1 MRETANTGEANICMA
16 TFQPKIKRVEGP
28 LSETTQSVHDRIKTA
43 HSLMKEERLEDAMVE
58 LEAALKLDPNSLP
71 AHLAVATVKFRQKQF
86 ALALDHMKDVL
97 RLDPMHLRA
106 HLRCSQIYLA
116 GGDYDKAL
124 TAAEDAIRI
133 DPKVDVPHLAAG
145 NICLLKGDIARA
157 KEHLV
162 TALRLNPR
170 SARARQKMAKV
181 LERDGQIDE
190 ALSQLNAAAR
200 VEPEN
205 ASVFQDLGKL
215 HLIRKDFS
223 RAREAFEQSLQRNST
238 DMAGT
243 QAGLAEA
250 LIGLRDL
257 DHAEQILREITKDS
271 RQGAKVHKLW
281 GDIYHER
288 GLFKEAVEEYESAK
302 LLATE
307 ETIDSEA
314 LASGN
319 LFADDDEQWK
329 ARAASAKATVDEA
342 FLKQRTDRSGGKK
355 RKNK

>member
-1 MRETANTGEANICMA
+1 MA
-16 TFQPKIKRVEGP
+16 QFQPKIKRVEGP
-28 LSETTQSVHDRIKTA
+28 LSETTVSVHDRVKAA
-43 HSLMKEERLEDAMVE
+43 HALMKEERLDEAMVE
-58 LEAALKLDPNSLP
+58 LEAGLKLDPNSLP

-170 SARARQKMAKV
+170 SARARQKMAKA
-181 LERDGQIDE
+181 LERTGQIEE
-190 ALSQLNAAAR
+190 ALGQLNAAAR
-200 VEPEN
+200 VEPDN
-205 ASVFQDLGKL
+205 ASVFQDVGKL
-215 HLIRKDFS
+215 HLIRQDFT
-223 RAREAFEQSLQRNST
+223 RAREAFEHSLQRNPSDPAPT
-238 DMAGT
+238 K
-243 QAGLAEA
+243 AGLAEA
-250 LIGLRDL
+250 LIGLHEL
-257 DHAEQILREITKDS
+257 DHAETILREITKDT

-281 GDIYHER
+281 GDLYHER
-288 GLFKEAVEEYESAK
+288 GLYKEAVEEYESAK

-307 ETIDSEA
+307 EKIEESEA
-314 LASGN
+314 LTSGN
-319 LFADDDEQWK
+319 LFADTDDEQWK
-329 ARAASAKATVDEA
+329 EKAVSSKAAVDEA
-342 FLKQRTDRSGGKK
+342 LSKQKTDRPGGRK
-355 RKNK
+355 RKSS

>member
-1 MRETANTGEANICMA
+1 MA

-28 LSETTQSVHDRIKTA
+28 LSETTLSVQDRVKTA
-43 HSLMKEERLEDAMVE
+43 HSQMKEERWEEAMVE

-86 ALALDHMKDVL
+86 AVALDHLRDVL
-97 RLDPMHLRA
+97 RLDPVHLRA

-133 DPKVDVPHLAAG
+133 DPKVDASHLAAG
-145 NICLLKGDIARA
+145 NICLLKGDIPGA

-170 SARARQKMAKV
+170 SARARQKMAKA
-181 LERDGQIDE
+181 LEKSGQIDE
-190 ALSQLNAAAR
+190 ALAQLNAAAR
-200 VEPEN
+200 VQPEN

-215 HLIRKDFS
+215 YLLRKDFT
-223 RAREAFEQSLQRNST
+223 RAREAFEQSLQRNSEDT
-238 DMAGT
+238 AAT
-243 QAGLAEA
+243 KAGLAEA
-250 LIGLRDL
+250 LIGLHDL
-257 DHAEQILREITKDS
+257 DHAEQVLRETTKDS

-281 GDIYHER
+281 GDLYHER
-288 GLFKEAVEEYESAK
+288 GLYKEAVEEYESAK

-307 ETIDSEA
+307 ESVENEA

-319 LFADDDEQWK
+319 SFADIDEEQWK
-329 ARAASAKATVDEA
+329 ERAVSSKAAVDEA
-342 FLKQRTDRSGGKK
+342 LSKQKTDQPGGRK
-355 RKNK
+355 RKNN

>member
-1 MRETANTGEANICMA
+1 MA

-28 LSETTQSVHDRIKTA
+28 LSETTVSVHDRVKTA
-43 HSLMKEERLEDAMVE
+43 HSLMKEERLEEALVE
-58 LEAALKLDPNSLP
+58 LEAGLKLDPNSLP
-71 AHLAVATVKFRQKQF
+71 AHLAVAKVKFRQKQF

-145 NICLLKGDIARA
+145 NICLLKGDIPRA

-181 LERDGQIDE
+181 LERTGQIDE
-190 ALSQLNAAAR
+190 ALGQLNAAAR

-205 ASVFQDLGKL
+205 TAVFQDIGKL
-215 HLIRKDFS
+215 HLLRKDFS
-223 RAREAFEQSLQRNST
+223 RAREAFEQSLQRNPEDPAPT
-238 DMAGT
+238 K
-243 QAGLAEA
+243 AGLAEA
-250 LIGLRDL
+250 LIGLREL
-257 DHAEQILREITKDS
+257 DHAETILREITKDT

-281 GDIYHER
+281 GDLYHER
-288 GLFKEAVEEYESAK
+288 GLYKEAVEEYESAK
-302 LLATE
+302 LLATDE
-307 ETIDSEA
+307 NIENEA
-314 LASGN
+314 VASGN
-319 LFADDDEQWK
+319 LFADNDDEQWK
-329 ARAASAKATVDEA
+329 ERAVSSKAAVDEA
-342 FLKQRTDRSGGKK
+342 LSKQKTDRPGGRK
-355 RKNK
+355 RNKN

>member
-1 MRETANTGEANICMA
+1 MA
-16 TFQPKIKRVEGP
+16 QFQPKIKRVEGP
-28 LSETTQSVHDRIKTA
+28 LSETTLSVQDRVKTA
-43 HSLMKEERLEDAMVE
+43 HSLMKEDRWEDAMVE

-86 ALALDHMKDVL
+86 ALALDHLRDVL

-116 GGDYDKAL
+116 SGDYDKAL

-133 DPKVDVPHLAAG
+133 DPKVDASHLAAG
-145 NICLLKGDIARA
+145 NICLLKGDIPRA

-162 TALRLNPR
+162 TTLRLNPR
-170 SARARQKMAKV
+170 SARARQKMAKA
-181 LERDGQIDE
+181 LEKSGQIEE
-190 ALSQLNAAAR
+190 ALAQLNAAAR

-215 HLIRKDFS
+215 HLLRKDFT
-223 RAREAFEQSLQRNST
+223 RAREAFEQSLQRNPEDT
-238 DMAGT
+238 AAT
-243 QAGLAEA
+243 KAGLAEA
-250 LIGLRDL
+250 LIGLHDL
-257 DHAEQILREITKDS
+257 DHAEQILRETTKDS

-288 GLFKEAVEEYESAK
+288 GLYKEAVEEYESAK

-307 ETIDSEA
+307 ESVENEA

-319 LFADDDEQWK
+319 LFADADDEQWK
-329 ARAASAKATVDEA
+329 ERAVSSKAAVDEA
-342 FLKQRTDRSGGKK
+342 LSKQRTDRPGGKK
-355 RKNK
+355 KRDS

>member
-1 MRETANTGEANICMA
+1 MA
-16 TFQPKIKRVEGP
+16 QFQPKIKRVEGP
-28 LSETTQSVHDRIKTA
+28 LSETTVSVHDRVKAA
-43 HSLMKEERLEDAMVE
+43 HALMKEERLDEAMVE

-145 NICLLKGDIARA
+145 NICLLKGDISRA

-170 SARARQKMAKV
+170 SARARQKMAKA
-181 LERDGQIDE
+181 LERTGQIEE
-190 ALSQLNAAAR
+190 ALGQLNAAAR
-200 VEPEN
+200 VEPDN
-205 ASVFQDLGKL
+205 ASVFQDVGKL
-215 HLIRKDFS
+215 HLIRKDFT
-223 RAREAFEQSLQRNST
+223 RAREAFEHSLQRNPT
-238 DMAGT
+238 DPSPT
-243 QAGLAEA
+243 KAGLAEA
-250 LIGLRDL
+250 LIGLREL
-257 DHAEQILREITKDS
+257 DHAETILREITKDT

-281 GDIYHER
+281 GDLYHER

-302 LLATE
+302 LLASE
-307 ETIDSEA
+307 EKVEESEA
-314 LASGN
+314 LTSGN
-319 LFADDDEQWK
+319 LFADTDDEQWK
-329 ARAASAKATVDEA
+329 ERAVSSKAAVDEA
-342 FLKQRTDRSGGKK
+342 LSKQRTDRPGGRK
-355 RKNK
+355 RKSS